1 MLYHSP
7 ESHEKSVRPQKRSDG
22 MFCMSNE
29 VIRDLGGIQGL
40 ELGDTPDV
48 AGEREGEAKDHT

>member
-1 MLYHSP
+1 
-7 ESHEKSVRPQKRSDG
+7 